1 MQCLFCGKE
10 LALLKR
16 LRGGG
21 EFCSEA
27 HRKEYQE
34 QYEQLALA
42 RLLQAKPPTES
53 QSAGKIPFNAPDQ
66 HLESSYTQKVSIP
79 APVATEEAPAY
90 AMETPAEYQPA
101 EESGP
106 APLAG
111 FVREPL
117 VPAVTTIE
125 QAGVIELDGTWDR
138 MAILPG
144 FSALADSTES
154 QTAASSNS
162 EGSLPPAPRVEL
174 ALSLQALEH
183 HTRTSERG
191 LELREF
197 TGPAPVMELQMRP
210 ETGSQPAGA
219 DDVMEILMSPH
230 PPQKAKPWLG
240 VPRGFPALPAELG
253 DLARL
258 DFATTGFAYSDGPAG
273 VQQAAALAPE
283 IPQAVPQAV
292 REPAPQSARQAEP
305 APEAFTA
312 PAEQVTPEP
321 PLAAASEPAPP
332 ELVTK
337 ALPVTLHGLAAARGK
352 LGQAFP
358 SALAAASD
366 VQIPQSATLPL
377 RPAIVFGPAPVPARA
392 PQPAAAP
399 AQPKPAPPKQAQ
411 SVPAQSVPAQAKPP
425 AQPAPIQA
433 APVQPEERLRSPV
446 VPAPKAGPIKRPAA
460 VEASAQGKVQ
470 EKSVAKGPAPAA
482 PVVSPRPESRQESPA
497 PRPRESAVAS
507 ENAIPSLRVEATES
521 AWSKLSTGV
530 KIGVAAALVV
540 AVSGVAY
547 VVTRGNG
554 KPAPETPA
562 VAASAPAVA
571 AGLAISGGWID
582 DWANSARS
590 RRHISLLSGS
600 AKLSDYRLEFQA
612 QIETKAIGWIFR
624 GQNPRNYYVTK
635 LEIVTPGLDPTIAL
649 VHFAVVDGQDEN
661 RVSVPLP
668 MKVRVDTNYKIR
680 FDAIGNHFT
689 TWVQGQKIDEWTDTR
704 FGSGGVGFFSERDEK
719 AAMQGAVNVVPLV
732 PKN

>member
-1 MQCLFCGKE
+1 
-10 LALLKR
+10 
-16 LRGGG
+16 
-21 EFCSEA
+21 
-27 HRKEYQE
+27 
-34 QYEQLALA
+34 
-42 RLLQAKPPTES
+42 
-53 QSAGKIPFNAPDQ
+53 
-66 HLESSYTQKVSIP
+66 
-79 APVATEEAPAY
+79 
-90 AMETPAEYQPA
+90 
-101 EESGP
+101 
-106 APLAG
+106 
-111 FVREPL
+111 
-117 VPAVTTIE
+117 
-125 QAGVIELDGTWDR
+125 LDGTWDR
-138 MAILPG
+138 LAILPG
-144 FSALADSTES
+144 FSALTDSADSQAGT
-154 QTAASSNS
+154 SSSS
-162 EGSLPPAPRVEL
+162 EGTLPHAPRVEL
-174 ALSLQALEH
+174 TLSLQALEH

-197 TGPAPVMELQMRP
+197 TGPAPVMELQIRP

-258 DFATTGFAYSDGPAG
+258 DFATTGFAYSDGPPALS
-273 VQQAAALAPE
+273 QAAAPAPE
-283 IPQAVPQAV
+283 IPQVPPQAVPQAAPQSP
-292 REPAPQSARQAEP
+292 RHAEPAPQP
-305 APEAFTA
+305 FTA
-312 PAEQVTPEP
+312 PAEP
-321 PLAAASEPAPP
+321 PPAAKPDVAEPAPP

-366 VQIPQSATLPL
+366 VQIPPSTTLPL
-377 RPAIVFGPAPVPARA
+377 RPAIVFGPAPAPRA

-411 SVPAQSVPAQAKPP
+411 SAPAQSVPAQAKPP
-425 AQPAPIQA
+425 VQA
-433 APVQPEERLRSPV
+433 APVQSSPVKPEERLRPPV
-446 VPAPKAGPIKRPAA
+446 VPAPKAVPIKRPAA
-460 VEASAQGKVQ
+460 VEASAQTKAPEKNVPKV
-470 EKSVAKGPAPAA
+470 PAPAA
-482 PVVSPRPESRQESPA
+482 PRT
-497 PRPRESAVAS
+497 RESTAPA
-507 ENAIPSLRVEATES
+507 ENTIPSLRVEATES

-540 AVSGVAY
+540 AVSGIAY
-547 VVTRGNG
+547 LVTRGNG
-554 KPAPETPA
+554 KSASEAPAATTYTPA
-562 VAASAPAVA
+562 VAT
-571 AGLAISGGWID
+571 GLAISGGWID
-582 DWANSARS
+582 DWANFARS

-624 GQNPRNYYVTK
+624 GLNPRNYYVTK
-635 LEIVTPGLDPTIAL
+635 LEIVTPGLEPTIAL

-689 TWVQGQKIDEWTDTR
+689 TWVQGQKIDEWTDSR

-719 AAMQGAVNVVPLV
+719 AAMQGPVNVVPLV

>member
-53 QSAGKIPFNAPDQ
+53 QSAGKIPFNAPDPHQ
-66 HLESSYTQKVSIP
+66 ESSYTQGVSIP
-79 APVATEEAPAY
+79 ALVATEEAPVC
-90 AMETPAEYQPA
+90 AMEAPAEEQPA

-106 APLAG
+106 ALAG
-111 FVREPL
+111 FVSEPL

-125 QAGVIELDGTWDR
+125 QAGTIELDGTWDR
-138 MAILPG
+138 LAILPG
-144 FSALADSTES
+144 FSALADSADS
-154 QTAASSNS
+154 QTGTSSSSEGTLPAAS
-162 EGSLPPAPRVEL
+162 RVEL
-174 ALSLQALEH
+174 TLSLQALEH
-183 HTRTSERG
+183 HTRTGERG

-197 TGPAPVMELQMRP
+197 TGLAPVMELQIRP

-258 DFATTGFAYSDGPAG
+258 DFATTGFAYSDAPPA
-273 VQQAAALAPE
+273 VPQAAASAPE
-283 IPQAVPQAV
+283 IPQGLPQAV
-292 REPAPQSARQAEP
+292 PEAAPQSPRYAEPAPQ
-305 APEAFTA
+305 AFTA
-312 PAEQVTPEP
+312 PAEP
-321 PLAAASEPAPP
+321 PLAAKPDVAEPAPP

-337 ALPVTLHGLAAARGK
+337 TLPVTLHGLAAARGK
-352 LGQAFP
+352 LAQAFP
-358 SALAAASD
+358 SALATASD
-366 VQIPQSATLPL
+366 VQIPPSATLPL
-377 RPAIVFGPAPVPARA
+377 RPAIVFGPAPAPARA

-399 AQPKPAPPKQAQ
+399 AQPKPAPTKQAQ
-411 SVPAQSVPAQAKPP
+411 SAPVQAKPP
-425 AQPAPIQA
+425 AQAAPAKSM
-433 APVQPEERLRSPV
+433 PVQPEERLRPSV
-446 VPAPKAGPIKRPAA
+446 VPPPKAVPVKRPAT
-460 VEASAQGKVQ
+460 VEASAQTKAP
-470 EKSVAKGPAPAA
+470 EKNVSKAPAPAPAPAA
-482 PVVSPRPESRQESPA
+482 APAA
-497 PRPRESAVAS
+497 PRTRESMAPA
-507 ENAIPSLRVEATES
+507 ENTIPSLRVEATES
-521 AWSKLSTGV
+521 AWSKLSTSV

-540 AVSGVAY
+540 AVSGIAY

-554 KPAPETPA
+554 KSTPEAPAATTYTPA
-562 VAASAPAVA
+562 VAT
-571 AGLAISGGWID
+571 GLAISGGWID
-582 DWANSARS
+582 DWANFARS

-624 GQNPRNYYVTK
+624 GLNPRNYYVTK
-635 LEIVTPGLDPTIAL
+635 LEIVTPGLEPTIAL

-689 TWVQGQKIDEWTDTR
+689 TWVQGQKIDEWTDSR

-719 AAMQGAVNVVPLV
+719 AAMQGPVNVVPLV